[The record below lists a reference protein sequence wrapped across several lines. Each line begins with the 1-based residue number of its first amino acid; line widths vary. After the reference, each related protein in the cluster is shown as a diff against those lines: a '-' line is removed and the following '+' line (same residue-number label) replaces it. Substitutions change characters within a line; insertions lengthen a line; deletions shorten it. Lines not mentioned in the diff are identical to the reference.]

1 MCSLAVL
8 HAGDRLSPPWRLA
21 FSALGG
27 ARRWV
32 FLPMLSLTVPLL
44 VMIKGGDAMS
54 VCFNTVAVLFLCDID
69 HGVKNTF
76 LEPLLY

>member
-1 MCSLAVL
+1 M
-8 HAGDRLSPPWRLA
+8 PPLLLPLLLLLLLLLA